1 MTSARSSRFQELLAE
16 LKGAS
21 PEFAAMWAQRDIED
35 AGQIRRELDHP
46 VLGLLV
52 VESTAMNVAA
62 RPDLTIVL
70 HRCTPWRGERGRAP
84 YARSMT
90 DSNALDPEDRK
101 IVTLARSARARN
113 DVPEGAAVR
122 DETGRTYVAGTVAL
136 DSLKLSALR
145 TAVAMAVASG
155 ATSLEAAAVVTSAD
169 SASAEDLAAVRD
181 LGGAGTPV
189 LVAAPDG
196 TVRTTVQAG

>member
-1 MTSARSSRFQELLAE
+1 
-16 LKGAS
+16 
-21 PEFAAMWAQRDIED
+21 
-35 AGQIRRELDHP
+35 
-46 VLGLLV
+46 
-52 VESTAMNVAA
+52 
-62 RPDLTIVL
+62 
-70 HRCTPWRGERGRAP
+70 
-84 YARSMT
+84 MT

-113 DVPEGAAVR
+113 GVPEGAAVR

-155 ATSLEAAAVVTSAD
+155 ARSLEAAAVVSEAE
-169 SASAEDLAAVRD
+169 AVPVEDLAAVAD

-189 LVAAPDG
+189 LLAAPDG
-196 TVRTTVQAG
+196 TVRQAVSAG